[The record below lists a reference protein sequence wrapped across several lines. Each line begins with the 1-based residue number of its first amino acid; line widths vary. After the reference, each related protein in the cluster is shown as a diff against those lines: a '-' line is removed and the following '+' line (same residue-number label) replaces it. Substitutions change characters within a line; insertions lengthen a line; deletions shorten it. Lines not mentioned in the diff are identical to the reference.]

1 MSFFKQFPK
10 EQYSIE
16 ANGVS
21 TSIVDIYRYVDVIE
35 KASQNV
41 MAYKTVDTF
50 DGERPDNLSQRLY
63 GTPDYYWTFFLTNDF
78 LKDGIEAW
86 PKGDSEV
93 RRFIDDAHEN
103 LACIRFPYKLEET
116 GDVLTLAGLPIMDEN
131 WSQYIRL
138 YRIVDTSFI
147 DGNFIRIYATA
158 EIADYKSNLS
168 QIWIDKSTITWDTD
182 DMDIL
187 VSSLGGAEAFAAG
200 GYAAEYQKRAESN
213 MFFSGDTFNGYHV
226 RFVNPYTPTAPEYAL
241 VQDLENK
248 FISSV
253 RETAVDLRPNQ
264 NFQNKS
270 NDDIQKD
277 YALTATQY
285 WEFGKTAPAHY
296 YNPVSINDEITE
308 YASGPEAIN
317 YISREQD
324 IMDENDGARS
334 ITYVSPEYIQS
345 FAREYKKLIN
355 E

>member
-10 EQYSIE
+10 DEYSIE
-16 ANGVS
+16 ANGVD
-21 TSIVDIYRYVDVIE
+21 TSIVDIFRYVDVVE
-35 KASQNV
+35 KASQNI

-86 PKGDSEV
+86 PKGDAEM
-93 RRFIDDAHEN
+93 RRFIDTAHED

-131 WSQYIRL
+131 WSQYIKL
-138 YRIVDTSFI
+138 YRTMETSFT
-147 DGNFIRIYATA
+147 DGEFIRIYATA
-158 EIADYKSNLS
+158 DIVDYKPNLS
-168 QIWIDKSTITWDTD
+168 QIWIDKSTISW
-182 DMDIL
+182 
-187 VSSLGGAEAFAAG
+187 SSDNVALMEQIGDGGALDVEYTLRARTGIFFAG
-200 GYAAEYQKRAESN
+200 ETSN
-213 MFFSGDTFNGYHV
+213 AYHV
-226 RFVNPYTPTAPEYAL
+226 RFVNPYTPSDARYASG
-241 VQDLENK
+241 QDLENK

-253 RETAVDLRPNQ
+253 KETAIDLRPNQ

-270 NDDIQKD
+270 NDDIEKD
-277 YALTATQY
+277 YILTATQY
-285 WEFGKTAPAHY
+285 WEFGKKAPAHY

-308 YASGPEAIN
+308 YASGAESTF

-324 IMDENDGARS
+324 FMDQNDAART